1 MAGRNDALA
10 SSLASKAAIV
20 GIGQTEFSKD
30 SGRSELQLA
39 AEASLAAIKDAGLT
53 PADID
58 GMATFTLDTS
68 DELLLI
74 RALGI
79 PEINFWARAPHGGV
93 AANSTVLQAAAA
105 VASGAAKH
113 VLIWRAFN
121 ERSGRRF
128 GQPQDPGTT
137 VGWNWYLPF
146 GLDTPAKIYSLT
158 FQRYMDAYGLTNED
172 FGLYPVVA
180 RKHAATNPKAWFY
193 ERPITLEDHQS
204 SRWIVEPILRLLD
217 CCQESDGGVAMIITT
232 PERARD
238 LPQKPALIRGIAD
251 SHLMNG
257 HVMFNYYLEDHTRF
271 DECYSAAAR
280 LWEMTG
286 LQPSDM
292 DVATIYENFSPVVF
306 MQLEGFGFCG
316 PGEARDFIKE
326 GHIELGGTIPVNPHG
341 GLLGEA
347 YIHGVNN
354 ILEGVRQI
362 RGDAANQVKDARHV
376 LVAGGRGGMVL
387 GSAD

>member
-1 MAGRNDALA
+1 MTRSIRDQ
-10 SSLASKAAIV
+10 AAVV
-20 GIGQTEFSKD
+20 GIGQTEFSKA

-39 AEASLAAIKDAGLT
+39 AEASLAAIRDAGLT

-58 GMATFTLDTS
+58 GMGTFTLDTS
-68 DELLLI
+68 DELLLM

-79 PEINFWARAPHGGV
+79 PEVNFWARAPFGG
-93 AANSTVLQAAAA
+93 AGANTTIMQAVAA
-105 VASGAAKH
+105 VASGAAKN

-121 ERSGRRF
+121 ERSGHRF

-172 FGLYPVVA
+172 FGRYTVVA
-180 RKHAATNPKAWFY
+180 RQHAATNPAAWFY
-193 ERPITLEDHQS
+193 ERPITLQDHQD

-217 CCQESDGGVAMIITT
+217 CCQESDGGVALVITT
-232 PERARD
+232 PEHARD
-238 LPQKPALIRGIAD
+238 LPQPPVLIRGVID
-251 SHLMNG
+251 SQLIHG
-257 HVMFNYYLEDHTRF
+257 HVMFNYYHDDLTRY
-271 DECYSAAAR
+271 DECYRAAER
-280 LWEMTG
+280 LWDLSG
-286 LQPSDM
+286 VGADQI
-292 DVATIYENFSPVVF
+292 DVATIYENFSPIVF
-306 MQLEGFGFCG
+306 MQLEGYGFCK
-316 PGEARDFIKE
+316 PGEARDFIRD
-326 GHIELGGTIPVNPHG
+326 GHIGLEGSLPVNPHG

-362 RGDAANQVKDARHV
+362 RGQAVNQIEGAEHA
-376 LVAGGRGGMVL
+376 LVAGGRGAMVL
-387 GSAD
+387 GRD

>member
-1 MAGRNDALA
+1 MPNVS
-10 SSLASKAAIV
+10 SSLHDQAAIV
-20 GIGQTEFSKD
+20 GIGQTEFSKK

-58 GMATFTLDTS
+58 GMGTFTLDTS
-68 DELLLI
+68 DELLLM

-79 PEINFWARAPHGGV
+79 QEVNYWSRAPFGG
-93 AANSTVLQAAAA
+93 AGANTTVMQAAAA
-105 VASGAAKH
+105 VASGAAKN

-121 ERSGRRF
+121 ERSGHRF

-137 VGWNWYLPF
+137 IGWNWYLPF

-158 FQRYMDAYGLTNED
+158 FQRYMDQYGYTNED
-172 FGLYPVVA
+172 FGHYTVVA
-180 RKHAATNPKAWFY
+180 RQHAATNPAAWFY
-193 ERPITLEDHQS
+193 ERPITIEDHQN

-217 CCQESDGGVAMIITT
+217 CCQESDGGVAMVITT

-238 LPQKPALIRGIAD
+238 LPNPPVMIRAIVDSQLI
-251 SHLMNG
+251 HG
-257 HVMFNYYLEDHTRF
+257 HVMFNYYQDNLAHYEENYR
-271 DECYSAAAR
+271 AGAR
-280 LWEMTG
+280 LYEMSG
-286 LQPSDM
+286 LRPEDM
-292 DVATIYENFSPVVF
+292 DIATLYENFSPIVF
-306 MQLEGFGFCG
+306 MQLEGFGFCKA
-316 PGEARDFIKE
+316 GEAGDFIRGGNIGLE
-326 GHIELGGTIPVNPHG
+326 GQIPVNPHG

-362 RGDAANQVKDARHV
+362 RGQAVNQIANAEHA
-376 LVAGGRGGMVL
+376 LVAGGRGGMIL
-387 GSAD
+387 GRG